1 MIHRLLVLALLC
13 GALAAEAAPSP
24 FRAEFAVYRG
34 SVRIATSAFHLD
46 RAPEG
51 VWRWESETTA
61 AGIIA
66 LLRSDHIIETSLFRL
81 TPTGVESLQYGY
93 LHRGS
98 DKDRDQSVAFDWA
111 RGQARGT
118 VRGKPLEIDV
128 PSVTLDRLVV
138 QLAAGLD
145 LEAGQLPEHYTVLDR
160 RELKRFALVNM
171 GEQPLVTAAGELTTV
186 LLERRS
192 EDGHKVTAI
201 WYAPDLGW
209 APVRLEQR
217 ETDAAVIRME
227 LTRFER
233 R

>member
-1 MIHRLLVLALLC
+1 MIHRLLAPVLL
-13 GALAAEAAPSP
+13 LAALSVQAAPAP

-34 SVRIATSAFHLD
+34 SVRIATSTFHLD

-61 AGIIA
+61 AGLIA

-81 TPTGVESLQYGY
+81 TPEGVESLQYGY

-111 RGQARGT
+111 RAQARGT
-118 VRGKPLEIDV
+118 VRGKPLEIGL
-128 PSVTLDRLVV
+128 PPGTLDRLVV

-145 LEAGQLPEHYTVLDR
+145 LEAGKLPEHYTVLDR
-160 RELKRFALVNM
+160 RELKRFALVNQ
-171 GEQPLVTAAGELTTV
+171 GEQALSTVAGELATV

-192 EDGHKVTAI
+192 EDGTKVTAI
-201 WYAPDLGW
+201 WYAPELGW

-217 ETDAAVIRME
+217 DADAAVIRLE

>member
-1 MIHRLLVLALLC
+1 MLRTTVLLLSLLAASQ
-13 GALAAEAAPSP
+13 ALAVPAP

-34 SVRIATSAFHLD
+34 TIRIATSTFHLD

-61 AGIIA
+61 AGLVA
-66 LLRSDHIIETSLFRL
+66 LLRSDHIIETSLFRI
-81 TPTGVESLQYGY
+81 TPAGIEALQYGY

-111 RGQARGT
+111 RGVARGK
-118 VRGKPLEIDV
+118 VRGVALDMPV
-128 PSVTLDRLVV
+128 PAGTLDRLLV

-145 LEAGQLPEHYTVLDR
+145 LQAGKLPAGYTVLDR
-160 RELKRFALVNM
+160 RELKRFILTDQGERSIRALN
-171 GEQPLVTAAGELTTV
+171 GELTTV

-192 EDGHKVTAI
+192 EEGDKRTAV
-201 WYAPDLGW
+201 WYAPSLGW
-209 APVRLEQR
+209 APVRLEQH
-217 ETDAAVIRME
+217 EGDDPVIRME
-227 LTRFER
+227 LEKFER